1 MNIPKTAHITA
12 IAAELIIT
20 DKKVLNIL
28 IAERAGKIINAEM
41 RSAPTRFIASTIT
54 IAVTTAIRMLYALVL
69 VPVADAKF
77 SSNVTVNIL

>member
-1 MNIPKTAHITA
+1 MNIPVTAQITA
-12 IAAELIIT
+12 MTAELIIT
-20 DKKVLNIL
+20 EKKLLNIL
-28 IAERAGKIINAEM
+28 IAERAGKMMSAEI

-54 IAVTTAIRMLYALVL
+54 TAVITAIRVLIALVF